1 MGKLDFNKIYVL
13 NSSQMLSLKYMCSI
27 LVYSIP
33 FKLNVFKEIDE
44 AEWNSSC
51 IALFLKISENIKLC
65 QADDKVFKLS
75 TKLWRLDWRMLLKY
89 NADDLSF
96 GFCHYC
102 LHQNFVLLSKTTL
115 NFIFHNLIL
124 TQSTALRGEVSI
136 SLLYVSSQIMPT
148 RMQSCFTQFPLS
160 VYLYAQEI
168 DVGNSYLVKVFN
180 NLCWRLGLADKTL

>member
-1 MGKLDFNKIYVL
+1 MILKLTTEDSELVGKLDFNKIYVL

-75 TKLWRLDWRMLLKY
+75 TK
-89 NADDLSF
+89 
-96 GFCHYC
+96 
-102 LHQNFVLLSKTTL
+102 
-115 NFIFHNLIL
+115 
-124 TQSTALRGEVSI
+124 
-136 SLLYVSSQIMPT
+136 
-148 RMQSCFTQFPLS
+148 
-160 VYLYAQEI
+160 
-168 DVGNSYLVKVFN
+168 
-180 NLCWRLGLADKTL
+180 